1 MSDVAG
7 VLGGLT
13 NLRMLVALS
22 IFWACCN
29 ADERLLK
36 QLSRS
41 LRLRSVSRT
50 PVQNVSISVSSLEVC
65 ETAALMANFPK
76 DMANSPKDSSCSW
89 VLYLS
94 AA

>member
-1 MSDVAG
+1 
-7 VLGGLT
+7 
-13 NLRMLVALS
+13 ML
-22 IFWACCN
+22 
-29 ADERLLK
+29 
-36 QLSRS
+36 LSRS

-65 ETAALMANFPK
+65 EAAALMANFPN

-94 AA
+94 ANLGGIFSSPLKAFSNSGLNVAGEIMAS